1 MKTSTFQEFVTFART
16 DAAIQ
21 ERVAEALKGSQP
33 VNDIIAIAADNGH
46 TLAHDEVTAALD
58 GAMTDRDLET
68 VAGGFSDKEWFAE
81 MYATTFPKTTFI
93 KSRS

>member
-1 MKTSTFQEFVTFART
+1 MKISTFQEFVSFART

-21 ERVAEALKGSQP
+21 ERVAESLKGSQP
-33 VNDIIAIAADNGH
+33 VNDVIAVAAENGY

-58 GAMTDRDLET
+58 GALGDRDLEA

-81 MYATTFPKTTFI
+81 AYSVTQKKIAKPI
-93 KSRS
+93 S

>member
-1 MKTSTFQEFVTFART
+1 MKTSTFQEFVAFARK

-33 VNDIIAIAADNGH
+33 VNDIIAVAAEHGY

-58 GAMTDRDLET
+58 GAMSDRDLET

-81 MYATTFPKTTFI
+81 SYSVIQKKIPKTI
-93 KSRS
+93 D